1 MLGWRPPSPRTPG
14 TPAGVTGWLAVLGT
28 LLLACNLSL
37 TAHAAETLPGTDGEG
52 PAAPQATTVP
62 VLRTAFI
69 QLVTKRSYP
78 DDARLAQL
86 QAAAQQAFANAS
98 QPWPTGELFLLIDRH
113 PQSQEAVVA
122 LATEAGGWEV
132 IGSSLVST
140 GKPGSY
146 DHFTTPVGVFSHGDH
161 HSFRAEGTFNDNGIR
176 GYGLKGMRVFDL
188 GWVPAEKG
196 WEPPGIIPIR
206 LQVHATDPVLE
217 KRLGTPASKGCVR
230 IDAGL
235 NRFLDQYGVLD
246 ARFEATQ
253 AETGVRPWF
262 WLPDRTPTPWS
273 GRWVVIVDVPREPA
287 P

>member
-69 QLVTKRSYP
+69 QLATKRSYP

-246 ARFEATQ
+246 ARFEASQ

-262 WLPDRTPTPWS
+262 WLPDRTPTPWP
-273 GRWVVIVDVPREPA
+273 GRWVVIVDVPRAPA

>member
-1 MLGWRPPSPRTPG
+1 MQGRCSPPSRQKWGIRPWLQQL
-14 TPAGVTGWLAVLGT
+14 GV
-28 LLLACNLSL
+28 LLLSSSLSL
-37 TAHAAETLPGTDGEG
+37 SVHTAEPWPGTDGEG
-52 PAAPQATTVP
+52 TATRTAATIPD
-62 VLRTAFI
+62 LRTAFA
-69 QLVTKRSYP
+69 QLVTKRTTP
-78 DDARLAQL
+78 DEKRLVQL
-86 QAAAQQAFANAS
+86 QASAQQAFADAA
-98 QPWPTGELFLLIDRH
+98 QAWPTGELFLLIDRH

-122 LATEAGGWEV
+122 LATETGGWEV

-146 DHFTTPVGVFSHGDH
+146 DHFATPTGLFSHGDH
-161 HSFRAEGTFNDNGIR
+161 HSFRAEGTFNSNGIR

-196 WEPPGIIPIR
+196 WPPPGIIPIR

-217 KRLGTPASKGCVR
+217 PRLGTPASKGCVR

-246 ARFEATQ
+246 ARFEASEH
-253 AETGVRPWF
+253 ETGVRPWF

-273 GRWVVIVDVPREPA
+273 GRWVVIVEAPRLSA

>member
-1 MLGWRPPSPRTPG
+1 MLGCRSM
-14 TPAGVTGWLAVLGT
+14 ASLVLASV
-28 LLLACNLSL
+28 LSL
-37 TAHAAETLPGTDGEG
+37 SAHATDTLPGTDGEG
-52 PAAPQATTVP
+52 SAAPVATTVP
-62 VLRTAFI
+62 VLRTAFA
-69 QLVTKRSYP
+69 QLVTKRTHP
-78 DDARLAQL
+78 DEARLAQL
-86 QAAAQQAFANAS
+86 QAAAQQAFADAA
-98 QPWPTGELFLLIDRH
+98 QAWPTGELFLLIDRH

-122 LATEAGGWEV
+122 LATDAGGWEV
-132 IGSSLVST
+132 VGTSLVST

-146 DHFTTPVGVFSHGDH
+146 DHFSTPTGLFLHGEH
-161 HSFRAEGTFNDNGIR
+161 QSFRAEGTFNSNGIR

-196 WEPPGIIPIR
+196 WPPPGSIPIR

-217 KRLGTPASKGCVR
+217 PRLGTPASKGCVR

-246 ARFEATQ
+246 ARFEAFM
-253 AETGVRPWF
+253 AETGERPWF

-273 GRWVVIVDVPREPA
+273 GRWVVIVDVPRTPA